1 MIPDEDQL
9 LVLGVSQLGGRGA
22 AWTARRL
29 RKDVYELDKT
39 VPVPLGEVFASVA
52 SLLES
57 TGMVV
62 ARTGPGDGQA
72 LVRAVVGSGAM
83 NLNPAV
89 ITVSMTCAADGGT
102 NLHIR
107 GAAKEGLIM
116 QHAGEKAARRFGALL
131 D

>member
-1 MIPDEDQL
+1 M
-9 LVLGVSQLGGRGA
+9 
-22 AWTARRL
+22 
-29 RKDVYELDKT
+29 YELDKT

-52 SLLES
+52 SMLES

-89 ITVSMTCAADGGT
+89 ITVSMTSAADGST
-102 NLHIR
+102 ILHIH
-107 GAAKEGLIM
+107 GAAKEGLIK
-116 QHAGEKAARRFGALL
+116 QHAGEKAAKRFGALL